1 MTAVAGS
8 AVVRATV
15 AEGRV
20 EAVGAAALG
29 LAARVAAVRA
39 AVAEGRVGVVG
50 VVVAGSAVVAVMT
63 GVGLAA
69 EARVERVAELEAVA
83 ALAEAV
89 EEPVE
94 AVEGFA

>member
-1 MTAVAGS
+1 
-8 AVVRATV
+8 
-15 AEGRV
+15 
-20 EAVGAAALG
+20 
-29 LAARVAAVRA
+29 
-39 AVAEGRVGVVG
+39 
-50 VVVAGSAVVAVMT
+50 VVAGSAVVAVMT